1 MNTPMASAAAM
12 TDAQKTEQIKVVVL
26 KAGQDL
32 RERFPVLKHQDAI
45 GAVILA
51 CSLAGMIGLGV
62 LYYHGLMSA
71 WLVIPLAAIFASFTH
86 ELEHDLIH
94 LMYFRNKPVAH
105 NLMMALVWLA
115 RPCTISPWTRR
126 RMHLHHH
133 KFSGTDS
140 DLEEQGITNGQP
152 LSLKRFLMMSDQM
165 LSVVMRPMEMR
176 QLVKRFI
183 KAQNPKS
190 KAEVNSMVREQ
201 LLGYMPLGRIYYTLW
216 HTFLAYH
223 TVNFFAMALG
233 TTLPWPAVVAPYV
246 GPSVAVLDF
255 LAVTWLA
262 PNALRMFCLHFVSSN
277 MHYYGDVEPKNVMQQ
292 CQVLNVWW
300 MAPFNLFCFNF
311 GSTHAIH
318 HFVVKEPFYI
328 RQLSAPVAHRVMREM
343 GVRFNDVGTFRRANR
358 WNLQA
363 AATPQITPV
372 QAMR

>member
-1 MNTPMASAAAM
+1 MNPTIASAAM
-12 TDAQKTEQIKVVVL
+12 TDTQKTERIKAVVL

-32 RERFPVLKHQDAI
+32 RERFPMLKHQDAI
-45 GAVILA
+45 GAGILTF
-51 CSLAGMIGLGV
+51 SLAGMVGLGV
-62 LYYHGLMSA
+62 LYYYGLMSA

-94 LMYFRNKPVAH
+94 LMYFRNQLWVH
-105 NLMMALVWLA
+105 NTMMALVWLA
-115 RPCTISPWTRR
+115 RPSTISPWTRR

-133 KFSGTDS
+133 KYSGTDT
-140 DLEEQGITNGQP
+140 DLEEQGITNGEP
-152 LSLKRFLMMSDQM
+152 LSLKRLLMMSDQM
-165 LSVVMRPMEMR
+165 LAIFLRPMQMR
-176 QLVKRFI
+176 RLAKRFI

-190 KAEVNSMVREQ
+190 KAEYRALLREQ
-201 LLGYMPLGRIYYTLW
+201 VLGYMPLGRIYYTLW
-216 HTFLAYH
+216 HTFIIYH
-223 TVNFFAMALG
+223 AANFIAMAMG
-233 TTLPWPAVVAPYV
+233 ATLSWPAAVSPYIAPAVAT
-246 GPSVAVLDF
+246 LNF

-328 RQLSAPVAHRVMREM
+328 RQLTAPVAHEVMREM
-343 GVRFNDVGTFRRANR
+343 GVRFNDTGTFRRANR
-358 WNLQA
+358 W
-363 AATPQITPV
+363 
-372 QAMR
+372 AMNFG